1 MDDDA
6 EAFRGSGAATPSVSY
21 DEDFP
26 EAFNE
31 KRSGFNENEGKF
43 NEVHKDFNENRGA
56 FNKSIFSVI

>member
-1 MDDDA
+1 MDDA
-6 EAFRGSGAATPSVSY
+6 EACHESGAATPGVSL
-21 DEDFP
+21 DEDFL

-43 NEVHKDFNENRGA
+43 NEVHKDFNENRGS